1 MITLL
6 NERKLS
12 EVKAEAERRELE
24 KGVIQMLLGTVTQ
37 MGETIEA
44 LEQRLAALEKK
55 GGVKR

>member
-12 EVKAEAERRELE
+12 EVKSEAERRELE

-55 GGVKR
+55 